1 MLERIYLEA
10 VFSFFGA
17 FVKEETPVGI
27 WQVWTMLI
35 IFIFGQQLTSETL
48 APLSYFKFAN
58 SARFLTFPTRW
69 LLFHEEIPAINIIS
83 DF

>member
-1 MLERIYLEA
+1 VLERIYLEA

-48 APLSYFKFAN
+48 APLSYFKFVN
-58 SARFLTFPTRW
+58 SARFLTFPT
-69 LLFHEEIPAINIIS
+69 
-83 DF
+83 